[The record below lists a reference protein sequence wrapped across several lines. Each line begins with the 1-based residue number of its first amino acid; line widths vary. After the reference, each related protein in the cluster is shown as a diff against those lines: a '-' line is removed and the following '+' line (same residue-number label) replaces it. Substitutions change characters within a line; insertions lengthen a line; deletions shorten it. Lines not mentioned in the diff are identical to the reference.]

1 MGNDEVWGSS
11 EKGEMRIGSLRGSYI
26 GFEVMVFREVNLVP
40 DGFAEAAAGDLGG
53 S

>member
-1 MGNDEVWGSS
+1 
-11 EKGEMRIGSLRGSYI
+11 MRTSGLRGSYI
-26 GFEVMVFREVNLVP
+26 GFEVMVFREVNLIS

>member
-1 MGNDEVWGSS
+1 M
-11 EKGEMRIGSLRGSYI
+11 EMVSTKGSYV
-26 GFEVMVFREVNLVP
+26 GFEVVVFREVNLVS